1 MHARP
6 SLGAALW
13 KSYIHIPPSSHS
25 RRRSL
30 VQSDGNPD
38 IYRLKSFLQ
47 SVAFVTNP
55 QNSKRASRMNSER
68 LFTKAAIYSR
78 SF

>member
-13 KSYIHIPPSSHS
+13 KSYIRIPPASHS